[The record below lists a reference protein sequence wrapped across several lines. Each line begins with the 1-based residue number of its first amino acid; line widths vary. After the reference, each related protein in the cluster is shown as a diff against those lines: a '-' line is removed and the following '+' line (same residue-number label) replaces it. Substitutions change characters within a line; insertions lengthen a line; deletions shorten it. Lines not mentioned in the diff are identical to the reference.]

1 MKLKAI
7 SIFLV
12 VFLIFIYA
20 INYSNENWL
29 ENKLPE
35 TVIYEKDFPYL
46 NSIERIIDALSEVQ
60 YAAIVYPEKHKIY
73 PNSIFH
79 KYILNNPKESTFYTV
94 KAKVL
99 HTIMGEPMNSITYG
113 SAGSSV
119 GGNAV
124 FIALCKTESGFYAPG
139 NGYEF
144 PATQEAIEFIKKL
157 TKESIRKSTS
167 TACPN

>member
-1 MKLKAI
+1 MKFKVI
-7 SIFLV
+7 SICLV
-12 VFLIFIYA
+12 VFFILIYVL
-20 INYSNENWL
+20 NYSNEGWL

-35 TVIYEKDFPYL
+35 VVIYEKDFPYL
-46 NSIERIIDALSEVQ
+46 NSIERIMDALSKVQ
-60 YAAIVYPEKHKIY
+60 YAAIVYPERYKVF

-113 SAGSSV
+113 SAGSYV
-119 GGNAV
+119 GDNAV
-124 FIALCKTESGFYAPG
+124 FVALCKTENGFYAPD

-144 PATQEAIEFIKKL
+144 PATQEAIKFIEKL
-157 TKESIRKSTS
+157 TKESIKKSTS
-167 TACPN
+167 PICPN